1 MSAYLITNLDVND
14 AKDFEEYRA
23 DVPALIRK
31 HGGEIPGPRRNLYC
45 ATQKARKSPQE
56 RSRRR

>member
-31 HGGEIPGPRRNLYC
+31 HGGEYLVAEEPLLCHAKG
-45 ATQKARKSPQE
+45 ARITE
-56 RSRRR
+56 RKIS